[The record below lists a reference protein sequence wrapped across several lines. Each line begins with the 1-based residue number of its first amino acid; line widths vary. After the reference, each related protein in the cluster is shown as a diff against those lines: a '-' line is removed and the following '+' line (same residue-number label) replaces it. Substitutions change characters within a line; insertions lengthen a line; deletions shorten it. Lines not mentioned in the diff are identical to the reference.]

1 MKPCASFCRVNWNK
15 ACFTNSQRPYFLV
28 GIDFWSIFLWAR
40 SSCASTKAA
49 VRRSTARKTD
59 TVSLNHGP
67 WLWHLRILHSETDM
81 DGILAGAG
89 TNTEKPCAIH
99 FKIEYT
105 ALVLIWSARTTY
117 GTCMIASTSQ
127 RQPGFTTR
135 NPLPGLSAQQ
145 EERPTLFQFLYAMFC

>member
-49 VRRSTARKTD
+49 VRRSTTRKTD

-67 WLWHLRILHSETDM
+67 WLWNLRILHSETDM

-89 TNTEKPCAIH
+89 TNTEKPSAIP
-99 FKIEYT
+99 FQIEYT
-105 ALVLIWSARTTY
+105 ALVLMWSASTTY
-117 GTCMIASTSQ
+117 LHERVHIREAAW
-127 RQPGFTTR
+127 FTTGR
-135 NPLPGLSAQQ
+135 PLSGLPAQQ
-145 EERPTLFQFLYAMFC
+145 EERPTPFQFLYAMFY